1 MSKKSKATASKKPA
15 RPVAAKSAAHKAAP
29 KKAASKPAPAKTA
42 PKKPVAKVA
51 SKTPPKAT
59 KPAAKSVA
67 KPAAKPAAKPVA
79 KVTAKPASKPAAKA
93 PVAKAVPAPA
103 PKTVATKPAPAAK
116 KAPKS
121 EIAQPAAAPVVA
133 TPPAQPTAKPTA
145 KQSKAA
151 KAAAND
157 GNKPLNLPERRPL
170 AMPEE
175 RQSQL
180 KQLIALG
187 KEQSYLTYSQVNDY
201 LPSEIVDPEQIEEIV
216 NTINDMGIPVYEK
229 APEESLL
236 APETTAPSDE
246 EAIEEAAAALAA
258 LDAEL
263 GRTTDPVR
271 MYMREMGTVE
281 LLTREGEISIAKRI
295 EEGLDAVRTQIS
307 LYPPTYD
314 FILKAYEPVKNGAGR
329 LADIIVGFIDPNAP
343 DVIAQP
349 QNPTKVDPAAAAA
362 EESEE
367 AEGGDDEEEAAD
379 TGPDPIEAANRF
391 ASIQKLHVQCLGLLS
406 KSGMDDPKAQKI
418 RTKLSSEFME
428 LKLAPKMF
436 EALIGNL
443 REHINEIR
451 QLEKEIMVIA
461 VRDAGMPRKEFITSF
476 PRNETDERWVSKH
489 VKAGKK
495 WSAGLAKLADEIS
508 RRQAQLVEIEKRHF
522 LSVSQIKD
530 INREVSI
537 GEAKARRAK
546 KEMVE
551 ANLRLV
557 ISIAK
562 KYTNRGLQF
571 LDLIQEGNIGLMKA
585 VDKFEYRRGYKF
597 STYATWWIRQ
607 AITRS
612 IADQART
619 IRIPVHMIETINKL
633 NRISRQM
640 LQEMGR
646 EPTPDEL
653 AVRMEMPEDKVR
665 KVLKIA
671 KEPISMETPIGDD
684 EDSHLGDFIEDTSV
698 ASPIDQATA
707 ESLRETTHA
716 VLAQLTPREAKVLRM
731 RFGIDLNTDH
741 TLEEVG
747 KQFDVTRERIRQIEA
762 KALRKLRHPS
772 RSEQLRSFLIED

>member
-1 MSKKSKATASKKPA
+1 MTRKHKPQTTHKKRASAHAPKLAKPA
-15 RPVAAKSAAHKAAP
+15 AAHKAV
-29 KKAASKPAPAKTA
+29 AA
-42 PKKPVAKVA
+42 VA
-51 SKTPPKAT
+51 SLREKDRAH
-59 KPAAKSVA
+59 
-67 KPAAKPAAKPVA
+67 
-79 KVTAKPASKPAAKA
+79 
-93 PVAKAVPAPA
+93 
-103 PKTVATKPAPAAK
+103 
-116 KAPKS
+116 
-121 EIAQPAAAPVVA
+121 AAAPGARKGGAPLRTQAAHGKVNDSA
-133 TPPAQPTAKPTA
+133 RPADARHLPGKPGA
-145 KQSKAA
+145 DKRPFA
-151 KAAAND
+151 
-157 GNKPLNLPERRPL
+157 PERRVGV
-170 AMPEE
+170 MPED

-180 KQLIALG
+180 KLLIARG
-187 KEQSYLTYSQVNDY
+187 KEQGYLTYAQVNDH
-201 LPSEIVDPEQIEEIV
+201 LPSEIVDPEQIEDIV

-229 APEESLL
+229 APDTESLL
-236 APETTAPSDE
+236 ASEPSAPADE

-281 LLTREGEISIAKRI
+281 LLTREGEIRIAKRI
-295 EEGLDAVRTQIS
+295 EEGLDAVRGS
-307 LYPPTYD
+307 LAMYPATYD
-314 FILKAYEPVKNGAGR
+314 FLLRAYEPVKAGQAR
-329 LADIIVGFIDPNAP
+329 LVDVIVGFIDPNAP

-349 QNPTKVDPAAAAA
+349 QNPTKVEIVAA
-362 EESEE
+362 EEKSD
-367 AEGGDDEEEAAD
+367 DDEERDEDGESEEEAID
-379 TGPDPIEAANRF
+379 TGPDPVEAATRF
-391 ASIQKLHVQCLGLLS
+391 ASIAKIYNQVLGSIAKLGAKDVKTLRQRKRLA
-406 KSGMDDPKAQKI
+406 DQ
-418 RTKLSSEFME
+418 FME
-428 LKLAPKMF
+428 LRLSPRMF
-436 EALIGNL
+436 EALILNL
-443 REHINEIR
+443 RSHVAEVR
-451 QLEKEIMVIA
+451 QLEKEIMIIA
-461 VRDAGMPRKEFITSF
+461 VRDAGMPRKDFIASF
-476 PRNETDERWVSKH
+476 PKNETSPRWLARHIKG
-489 VKAGKK
+489 GKK
-495 WSAGLAKLADEIS
+495 YSGPLAKFRDEIE
-508 RRQAQLVEIEKRHF
+508 RRQKKLEQLEVVYH
-522 LSVSQIKD
+522 LSINDIKE

-646 EPTPDEL
+646 EPTPEEL

-698 ASPIDQATA
+698 ASPIDQATS
-707 ESLRETTHA
+707 ESLRETTHS

-731 RFGIDLNTDH
+731 RFGIDMNTDH

-772 RSEQLRSFLIED
+772 RSEQLRSFLMDD

>member
-1 MSKKSKATASKKPA
+1 MTRKPPPKPA
-15 RPVAAKSAAHKAAP
+15 PSARKPAARGAVAAASAAHRKSA
-29 KKAASKPAPAKTA
+29 PAPARR
-42 PKKPVAKVA
+42 
-51 SKTPPKAT
+51 
-59 KPAAKSVA
+59 AA
-67 KPAAKPAAKPVA
+67 
-79 KVTAKPASKPAAKA
+79 A
-93 PVAKAVPAPA
+93 PVAKAPESHKKGAPA
-103 PKTVATKPAPAAK
+103 PKLTAAQ
-116 KAPKS
+116 
-121 EIAQPAAAPVVA
+121 E
-133 TPPAQPTAKPTA
+133 
-145 KQSKAA
+145 
-151 KAAAND
+151 KAAASHKSHAHPASAHPEPRR
-157 GNKPLNLPERRPL
+157 GNGLPED
-170 AMPEE
+170 

-180 KQLIALG
+180 KLLIARG
-187 KEQSYLTYSQVNDY
+187 KEQGYLTYAQVNDH
-201 LPSEIVDPEQIEEIV
+201 LPAEIVDPEQIEGIV

-229 APEESLL
+229 APDNESLL
-236 APETTAPSDE
+236 ASEPSSPADD

-281 LLTREGEISIAKRI
+281 LLTREGEIRIAKRI
-295 EEGLDAVRTQIS
+295 EEGLDAVRTA
-307 LYPPTYD
+307 LAKYPATHEHIVKTYE
-314 FILKAYEPVKNGAGR
+314 LVKAGQAR
-329 LADIIVGFIDPNAP
+329 LIDLVVGFIDPNAP

-349 QNPTKVDPAAAAA
+349 QNPTKIELETVA
-362 EESEE
+362 EEKDEE
-367 AEGGDDEEEAAD
+367 ADDGDDSEEEAID
-379 TGPDPIEAANRF
+379 TGPDPVEVARRIG
-391 ASIQKLHVQCLGLLS
+391 SIQKLHQQVLASIAKLGA
-406 KSGMDDPKAQKI
+406 DDPKTQKL
-418 RTKLSSEFME
+418 RKKLALEFLE
-428 LKLAPKMF
+428 LKLSPRMF
-436 EALIGNL
+436 DALTDQL
-443 REHINEIR
+443 RTHINEIR
-451 QLEKEIMVIA
+451 QIEKEIMIIA
-461 VRDAGMPRKEFITSF
+461 VRDSGMPRKDFIATF
-476 PRNETDERWVSKH
+476 PKNETSARWLAKH

-495 WSAGLAKLADEIS
+495 YSAPLGRLKDEVE
-508 RRQAQLVEIEKRHF
+508 RRQKKLMEVEQRHH
-522 LSVSQIKD
+522 LSINDIKE

-646 EPTPDEL
+646 EPTPEEL

-684 EDSHLGDFIEDTSV
+684 EDSHLGDFIEDQSV
-698 ASPIDQATA
+698 ASPIDQATM
-707 ESLRETTHA
+707 ESLRETTHS

-731 RFGIDLNTDH
+731 RFGIDMNTDH

-772 RSEQLRSFLIED
+772 RSEQLRSFLMDD

>member
-1 MSKKSKATASKKPA
+1 MTRKHKPT
-15 RPVAAKSAAHKAAP
+15 PVAKKRAPAEARKPVKVAAAEKAAP
-29 KKAASKPAPAKTA
+29 AVAAARDGKDR
-42 PKKPVAKVA
+42 
-51 SKTPPKAT
+51 
-59 KPAAKSVA
+59 AKS
-67 KPAAKPAAKPVA
+67 PAV
-79 KVTAKPASKPAAKA
+79 
-93 PVAKAVPAPA
+93 
-103 PKTVATKPAPAAK
+103 AAK
-116 KAPKS
+116 KAPEEHHPKS
-121 EIAQPAAAPVVA
+121 ADSH
-133 TPPAQPTAKPTA
+133 AKPVD
-145 KQSKAA
+145 SKATGA
-151 KAAAND
+151 KGAAEK
-157 GNKPLNLPERRPL
+157 KPLGIERRVPG
-170 AMPEE
+170 MTED

-180 KQLIALG
+180 KLLIARG
-187 KEQSYLTYSQVNDY
+187 KEQGYLTYAQVNDH
-201 LPSEIVDPEQIEEIV
+201 LPSEIVDPEQIEDIV

-229 APEESLL
+229 APDTESLL
-236 APETTAPSDE
+236 ATEPSAPADE

-281 LLTREGEISIAKRI
+281 LLTREGEIRIAKRI
-295 EEGLDAVRTQIS
+295 EEGLDAVRVA
-307 LYPPTYD
+307 LAMYPSTYD
-314 FILKAYEPVKNGAGR
+314 FLLKAYEPVKIGQSR
-329 LADIIVGFIDPNAP
+329 LVDVIVGFIDPNAP

-349 QNPTKVDPAAAAA
+349 QNPTKMELV
-362 EESEE
+362 E
-367 AEGGDDEEEAAD
+367 AEDKSDEEEEGEDADGEEEEAVD
-379 TGPDPIEAANRF
+379 TGPDPEEAANRF
-391 ASIQKLHVQCLGLLS
+391 ASIAKVYASVLVSIEKLGAR
-406 KSGMDDPKAQKI
+406 DPKTLKV
-418 RTKLSSEFME
+418 RKKLADEFME
-428 LKLAPKMF
+428 LKLSPRMF
-436 EALIGNL
+436 DALILNL
-443 REHINEIR
+443 RTHVAEVR

-461 VRDAGMPRKEFITSF
+461 VRDAGMPRKDFISTF
-476 PRNETDERWVSKH
+476 PKNETSNRWLHKH
-489 VKAGKK
+489 IKGGKK
-495 WSAGLAKLADEIS
+495 YSAPLAKFKDEIE
-508 RRQAQLVEIEKRHF
+508 RRQKKLEHLEIQYH
-522 LSVSQIKD
+522 LLINDIKEV
-530 INREVSI
+530 NREVSI

-646 EPTPDEL
+646 EPTPEEL

-698 ASPIDQATA
+698 ASPIDQATM

-731 RFGIDLNTDH
+731 RFGIDMNTDH

-772 RSEQLRSFLIED
+772 RSEQLRSFLMDD

>member
-1 MSKKSKATASKKPA
+1 MTRKAKPA
-15 RPVAAKSAAHKAAP
+15 PPARKPASRPAAAAQRKSAA
-29 KKAASKPAPAKTA
+29 APARRA
-42 PKKPVAKVA
+42 PPAAAAKVA
-51 SKTPPKAT
+51 EPHHKGA
-59 KPAAKSVA
+59 
-67 KPAAKPAAKPVA
+67 PAAKPVA
-79 KVTAKPASKPAAKA
+79 KLAAKPVATNPKPGI
-93 PVAKAVPAPA
+93 A
-103 PKTVATKPAPAAK
+103 PKATGVHAHGH
-116 KAPKS
+116 
-121 EIAQPAAAPVVA
+121 AQAAADTRRGHV
-133 TPPAQPTAKPTA
+133 
-145 KQSKAA
+145 
-151 KAAAND
+151 
-157 GNKPLNLPERRPL
+157 LPED
-170 AMPEE
+170 

-180 KQLIALG
+180 KLLIARG
-187 KEQSYLTYSQVNDY
+187 KEQGYLTYAQVNDH
-201 LPSEIVDPEQIEEIV
+201 LPAEIVDPEQIEGIV

-229 APEESLL
+229 APDTESLL
-236 APETTAPSDE
+236 ASEPASPADD

-281 LLTREGEISIAKRI
+281 LLTREGEIRIAKRI
-295 EEGLDAVRTQIS
+295 EEGLDAVRTA
-307 LYPPTYD
+307 LAKYPATHEHLLRTYE
-314 FILKAYEPVKNGAGR
+314 LVKAGQAR
-329 LADIIVGFIDPNAP
+329 LIDLVVGFIDPNAP

-349 QNPTKVDPAAAAA
+349 QNPTKLELETVADDKEDDA
-362 EESEE
+362 ED
-367 AEGGDDEEEAAD
+367 GDDSDDEVID
-379 TGPDPIEAANRF
+379 TGPDPEEVARRMGSIAKLLQHSLAAI
-391 ASIQKLHVQCLGLLS
+391 AKHGTEDPKTQKLRKRLAG
-406 KSGMDDPKAQKI
+406 
-418 RTKLSSEFME
+418 EFME
-428 LKLAPKMF
+428 LKLSPRMF
-436 EALIGNL
+436 DALTNQL
-443 REHINEIR
+443 RAHVSEVR
-451 QLEKEIMVIA
+451 QIEKEIMIIA
-461 VRDAGMPRKEFITSF
+461 VRDAGMPRKDFIASF
-476 PRNETDERWVSKH
+476 PKNETSARWLQRH

-495 WSAGLAKLADEIS
+495 YSAPLARLKDEVE
-508 RRQAQLVEIEKRHF
+508 RRQKKLMLLEVLYH
-522 LSVSQIKD
+522 LSVNDIKD
-530 INREVSI
+530 VNREVSI

-646 EPTPDEL
+646 EPTPEEL

-684 EDSHLGDFIEDTSV
+684 EDSHLGDFIEDQSV
-698 ASPIDQATA
+698 ASPIDQATM
-707 ESLRETTHA
+707 ESLRETTHS

-731 RFGIDLNTDH
+731 RFGIDMNTDH

-772 RSEQLRSFLIED
+772 RSEQLRSFLMDD

>member
-1 MSKKSKATASKKPA
+1 MTRKPKPA
-15 RPVAAKSAAHKAAP
+15 PLTRKTQARQAASARRKSAPAPAARASAAAAKSADAHGAAH
-29 KKAASKPAPAKTA
+29 KKAATA
-42 PKKPVAKVA
+42 AR
-51 SKTPPKAT
+51 
-59 KPAAKSVA
+59 
-67 KPAAKPAAKPVA
+67 
-79 KVTAKPASKPAAKA
+79 
-93 PVAKAVPAPA
+93 
-103 PKTVATKPAPAAK
+103 
-116 KAPKS
+116 
-121 EIAQPAAAPVVA
+121 PAAAA
-133 TPPAQPTAKPTA
+133 LKPTSGL
-145 KQSKAA
+145 KPGAA
-151 KAAAND
+151 LKVAAND
-157 GNKPLNLPERRPL
+157 KPTDKAHEKSAHPGHKHAAASPGANAAEPRRGQRLPED
-170 AMPEE
+170 

-180 KQLIALG
+180 KLLIARG
-187 KEQSYLTYSQVNDY
+187 KEQGYLTYAQVNDH
-201 LPSEIVDPEQIEEIV
+201 LPAEIVDPEQIEGIV

-229 APEESLL
+229 APDTESLL
-236 APETTAPSDE
+236 ASEPPSAADD

-281 LLTREGEISIAKRI
+281 LLTREGEIRIAKRI
-295 EEGLDAVRTQIS
+295 EEGLDAVRVA
-307 LYPPTYD
+307 LGKYPATFEHLLRTYE
-314 FILKAYEPVKNGAGR
+314 LVKGGQAR
-329 LADIIVGFIDPNAP
+329 LIDLVVGFIDPNAP

-349 QNPTKVDPAAAAA
+349 QNPTKIELETDAADKEDDA
-362 EESEE
+362 EDGDE
-367 AEGGDDEEEAAD
+367 AEEEAID
-379 TGPDPIEAANRF
+379 TGPDPEEVARRM
-391 ASIQKLHVQCLGLLS
+391 ASIGKLLQQALASIAKHGA
-406 KSGMDDPKAQKI
+406 DDPKTQKL
-418 RTKLSSEFME
+418 RKRLAGEFLE
-428 LKLAPKMF
+428 LKLSPRMF
-436 EALIGNL
+436 DALTDQL
-443 REHINEIR
+443 RSHISEVR
-451 QLEKEIMVIA
+451 QIEKEIMVIA
-461 VRDAGMPRKEFITSF
+461 VRDAGMPRKDFIATF
-476 PRNETDERWVSKH
+476 PKNETSARWLSRH

-495 WSAGLAKLADEIS
+495 YSAPLARLKDEIE
-508 RRQAQLVEIEKRHF
+508 RRQRKLMQLEELYH
-522 LSVSQIKD
+522 LSVNDIKE

-646 EPTPDEL
+646 EPTPEEL

-684 EDSHLGDFIEDTSV
+684 EDSHLGDFIEDQSV
-698 ASPIDQATA
+698 ASPIDQATM

-772 RSEQLRSFLIED
+772 RSEQLRSFLMDD

>member
-1 MSKKSKATASKKPA
+1 MIK
-15 RPVAAKSAAHKAAP
+15 
-29 KKAASKPAPAKTA
+29 
-42 PKKPVAKVA
+42 
-51 SKTPPKAT
+51 
-59 KPAAKSVA
+59 
-67 KPAAKPAAKPVA
+67 
-79 KVTAKPASKPAAKA
+79 KA
-93 PVAKAVPAPA
+93 PVG
-103 PKTVATKPAPAAK
+103 TATQ
-116 KAPKS
+116 
-121 EIAQPAAAPVVA
+121 IA
-133 TPPAQPTAKPTA
+133 
-145 KQSKAA
+145 
-151 KAAAND
+151 D
-157 GNKPLNLPERRPL
+157 
-170 AMPEE
+170 E

-180 KQLIALG
+180 KLLIARG
-187 KEQSYLTYSQVNDY
+187 KEQGYLTYAEVNDH
-201 LPSEIVDPEQIEEIV
+201 LPSEIVDPEQIEDIV
-216 NTINDMGIPVYEK
+216 NMINDMGIPVYEK
-229 APEESLL
+229 APDTESLL
-236 APETTAPSDE
+236 LTDATAAPDE
-246 EAIEEAAAALAA
+246 EAVEEATAALAN
-258 LDAEL
+258 LDAEF

-281 LLTREGEISIAKRI
+281 LLTREGEIRIAKRI
-295 EEGLDAVRTQIS
+295 EEGLEAVKIALGS
-307 LYPPTYD
+307 YPGTYD
-314 FILKAYEPVKNGAGR
+314 LLLRHYESVKAGQMR
-329 LADIIVGFIDPNAP
+329 LVDVIVGFVDPNAP
-343 DVIAQP
+343 DEIAQP
-349 QNPTKVDPAAAAA
+349 QNPKMMALEREDAGNDDDDSDG
-362 EESEE
+362 EEDEE
-367 AEGGDDEEEAAD
+367 AID
-379 TGPDPIEAANRF
+379 TGPDPEEAAKRF
-391 ASIQKLHVQCLGLLS
+391 LSIAKAHHQFLGSLDKLGS
-406 KSGMDDPKAQKI
+406 KDPKTLKI
-418 RTKLSSEFME
+418 RKKICSELME
-428 LKLAPKMF
+428 LKLSPKMF
-436 EALIGNL
+436 DQLIDNL
-443 REHINEIR
+443 RQHVTEVR
-451 QLEKEIMVIA
+451 LLEKEIMFLCIKQ
-461 VRDAGMPRKEFITSF
+461 AGMPRKDFISTF
-476 PRNETDERWVSKH
+476 PKNETSTKWLDKH
-489 VKAGKK
+489 IKAKK
-495 WSAGLAKLADEIS
+495 RYSAPLAKFKDEIE
-508 RRQAQLVEIEKRHF
+508 RRQNKLKDLEGLFHVLISEIKE
-522 LSVSQIKD
+522 

-646 EPTPDEL
+646 EPTPEEL

-698 ASPIDQATA
+698 SSPIDSATT
-707 ESLRETTHA
+707 ESLRETTHS

-731 RFGIDLNTDH
+731 RFGIDMNTDH

-772 RSEQLRSFLIED
+772 RSEQLRSFLMDD